1 MPPKRERAKKG
12 GAKFNNLSGDNPLW
26 WRILLAIP
34 KNLVYVFAGVI
45 LFAFLSM
52 LYITYTEKDMTDFL
66 SYDRTKEVIVVDP
79 VFEALQEKMDL
90 SKKNVDEVL
99 SSKFDAKVLNV
110 SYMTKNKP
118 VVVKGM
124 AKTWGAVKKWSDK

>member
-1 MPPKRERAKKG
+1 
-12 GAKFNNLSGDNPLW
+12 
-26 WRILLAIP
+26 
-34 KNLVYVFAGVI
+34 
-45 LFAFLSM
+45 
-52 LYITYTEKDMTDFL
+52 
-66 SYDRTKEVIVVDP
+66 
-79 VFEALQEKMDL
+79 MDL

-99 SSKFDAKVLNV
+99 STKFDAKVLNV